1 MPILTYDFGDII
13 AYGSDSTTLGAIT
26 ERAAARMGVTLSPDP
41 QPEQGIFTR
50 SDHYNLVRRGV
61 PSIFLKTG
69 PHDAAGSTAGADA
82 DRDFRTHRYHEAG
95 DDLSQAIDW
104 VVGAK
109 FTRVNWLIA
118 REIADSPERP
128 RWYDGDFFANLFA
141 KGAPRAPKPNKPKA

>member
-1 MPILTYDFGDII
+1 M
-13 AYGSDSTTLGAIT
+13 
-26 ERAAARMGVTLSPDP
+26 
-41 QPEQGIFTR
+41 
-50 SDHYNLVRRGV
+50 